1 MGQDSTIEWTHHTF
15 NPWHGCVHVS
25 PACDHCYAE
34 GQARYV
40 LPAGWLVIGEDDGEA
55 PRLTRHGDPD
65 RPDIWG
71 ADAPRI
77 FPPPHSPVHTAPLAW
92 NRKAAACGERHRVF
106 AASMADIFERH
117 RRATVNAAMD
127 RSRGHL
133 FSTLIPKCASLDFL
147 LLTKRPH
154 DVTRLVPVAWH
165 ERWPDNAW
173 AGTTVEDQQRAVQ
186 RLPHLIETPAP
197 VRFVSVEPLLG
208 PLDLRPWL
216 GHLDWVIAGGES
228 GAGSRPMQIEWVRSV
243 RDQCVAAGVA
253 FFMKQWG
260 NHAPDASGER
270 LVRLRTKNERLLD
283 GREWNQLPIPRRRG
297 NAG

>member
-1 MGQDSTIEWTHHTF
+1 
-15 NPWHGCVHVS
+15 
-25 PACDHCYAE
+25 
-34 GQARYV
+34 
-40 LPAGWLVIGEDDGEA
+40 
-55 PRLTRHGDPD
+55 
-65 RPDIWG
+65 
-71 ADAPRI
+71 
-77 FPPPHSPVHTAPLAW
+77 
-92 NRKAAACGERHRVF
+92 
-106 AASMADIFERH
+106 MADIFERH
-117 RRATVNAAMD
+117 RRADVNEAME

-165 ERWPDNAW
+165 ERWPDNVW

-228 GAGSRPMQIEWVRSV
+228 GAASRAMQNRVGSQRPRSV
-243 RDQCVAAGVA
+243 RRG
-253 FFMKQWG
+253 
-260 NHAPDASGER
+260 
-270 LVRLRTKNERLLD
+270 
-283 GREWNQLPIPRRRG
+283 RRG
-297 NAG
+297 FLHEAVGKSRTRCLG